1 MTHPVAKF
9 PLRDYSGVVSEE
21 ATPMSGHYYR
31 QLPLL
36 PEANMTAIANWSE
49 ETDEHGEVFTR
60 RWVVDLILDMA
71 GYTTE
76 ADLASMTVVEPSCGG
91 GAFISAI
98 VERLL
103 ISAQEHGHSFDALAG
118 SVRAFDLLRQNVEIS
133 RKAADAAL
141 LSAGC
146 ETAQAASLAESW
158 IHSADFLLEEHEERS
173 ADFVFGNPP
182 YIRLEDV
189 PTEVSDEYRRRWPTM
204 KGRADIFIGFY
215 EKGLGLLKPEGKLA
229 FICADRWMRN
239 QYGGALRSLIADRYA
254 VDSVVVMHDV
264 DAFEEQVSA
273 YPAITIIR
281 NGPQKAAK
289 VVEANGQLDEASASS
304 LAPWV
309 TSPRRKA
316 PSSPAFEAAK
326 LPTWFDGP
334 GLWPSG
340 SPQNLELLTDL
351 ERRFEPL
358 ENPATGTRVGIGIA
372 TGCDDVYLR
381 DDQPDVEP
389 DRLLPIVKSGDIA
402 SGSIAWSGTSL
413 VNPWNDEG
421 LVDLDEYPKLAK
433 YLVRNKKRVKE
444 RHVAKKNPSN
454 WYRTIDRV
462 TPGLIDR
469 PKLLLPDMKAAAH
482 PVLDTGG
489 YYPHHN
495 LYYIVSDN
503 WDLEVLG
510 GLLLSDFANLF
521 VGAYCF
527 KMRGGTYRFQ
537 AQYLRKIQVPDPE
550 AIDTLTRK
558 DLVTAFRKRDS
569 QAATAAARV
578 AYGM

>member
-1 MTHPVAKF
+1 MN
-9 PLRDYSGVVSEE
+9 
-21 ATPMSGHYYR
+21 GHYR

-49 ETDEHGEVFTR
+49 ETDAEHGEVFTR
-60 RWVVDLILDMA
+60 RWVVNLILDMG
-71 GYTTE
+71 GYTTD

-103 ISAQEHGHSFDALAG
+103 ISAREHGHSFDALAG
-118 SVRAFDLLRQNVEIS
+118 SVRAFDLLRHNVEIS
-133 RKAADAAL
+133 RKAAEAAL

-146 ETAQAASLAESW
+146 GPSQATGLASSW
-158 IHSADFLLEEHEERS
+158 IRSADFLLEEHEERT
-173 ADFVFGNPP
+173 ADFVIGNPP

-204 KGRADIFIGFY
+204 KGRADIFVGFY

-254 VDSVVVMHDV
+254 MDSVVVMHDV

-273 YPAITIIR
+273 YPAITVVR
-281 NGPQKAAK
+281 NGQQGAAK
-289 VVEANGQLDEASASS
+289 VVEANGLLDEASASS

-316 PSSPAFEAAK
+316 PSSPTFEAAK

-340 SPQNLELLTDL
+340 SPQNLELLADL

-358 ENPATGTRVGIGIA
+358 ENAATGTRVGIGIA

-402 SGSIAWSGTSL
+402 SGSIEWSGTSL
-413 VNPWNDEG
+413 VNPWSDTG
-421 LVDLDEYPKLAK
+421 LVDLGEFPKLAK
-433 YLVRNKKRVKE
+433 YLNRHQTRIKK
-444 RHVAKKNPSN
+444 RHVAKKNPRG
-454 WYRTIDRV
+454 WFRTIDRV
-462 TPGLIDR
+462 TPGLIDQ

-482 PVLDTGG
+482 PVLDPGG
-489 YYPHHN
+489 FYPHHN
-495 LYYIVSDN
+495 LYYIVSN
-503 WDLEVLG
+503 TWDLEVLG
-510 GLLLSDFANLF
+510 GLLLSDFGNLF
-521 VGAYCF
+521 VGAYCV

-537 AQYLRKIQVPDPE
+537 AQYLRKIRLPNPMALDEQ
-550 AIDTLTRK
+550 TRRQ
-558 DLVTAFRKRDS
+558 LARAFRNRNAS
-569 QAATAAARV
+569 AATDAAAV
-578 AYGM
+578 AYGIQLRA